1 MDQVNGILW
10 MLLGDRTTSEGAN
23 NSPDGTT
30 QAATNVAVTKETTT
44 TTETFSAPAGLVAM
58 FRCGECIGCF
68 QTDDCGKCDG
78 CAGGQ
83 PCFKRKCVQESI
95 LMQRHNRAL
104 AQKAAPRKE
113 TSEAPKKDAKQDAA
127 TSATK
132 RGPGRPRK
140 DGHPP
145 NARGVGAQHANGD
158 ENMDE
163 RLKFIKYKQSYARVR
178 VSGMVLISTAEPARR
193 PTARAQTSRRR
204 HEAPKQVESRQCIE
218 PDCVKP
224 ARDNS
229 KYCSDECGLKL
240 AKLRLLMML
249 PEKVEQYYKEQPQ
262 SELQALEELRAIDQ
276 KIGQIQ
282 VQTETML
289 GYVRTIQRYVMAM
302 KSTTSV
308 SYDEPGDVDFM
319 VNCTVCGME
328 TNGRQLPKHVERCFV
343 RSEKQ
348 TSFGTATP
356 AAFNPDNLFCEAYN
370 KANNTYCK
378 RVRVIC
384 AEHYKGELE
393 NELQICAYPKAWAEG
408 KSLTFAEMFEH
419 GPDLLKDQG
428 FCCAPRKECA
438 QHHRWVQALVGTIEC
453 ERMNLLTRLDE
464 LLERRKTVSVGCAT
478 RGDVISLLNFKPPI
492 IAERSN

>member
-1 MDQVNGILW
+1 MEHEDQVQRVDALHPAEQDSSEIA
-10 MLLGDRTTSEGAN
+10 EGAN
-23 NSPDGTT
+23 M
-30 QAATNVAVTKETTT
+30 V
-44 TTETFSAPAGLVAM
+44 

-68 QTDDCGKCDG
+68 QSEDCGRCNG
-78 CAGGQ
+78 CTSSSS
-83 PCFKRKCVQESI
+83 CLRRKCVQESV
-95 LMQRHNRAL
+95 LANRKPTGAL
-104 AQKAAPRKE
+104 AQRREQIRKE
-113 TSEAPKKDAKQDAA
+113 VQSEVVKKDVKREA
-127 TSATK
+127 TPTAVK

-140 DGHPP
+140 EAGQA
-145 NARGVGAQHANGD
+145 NARAGAQIAETARTG
-158 ENMDE
+158 MDE
-163 RLKFIKYKQSYARVR
+163 RAPPRR
-178 VSGMVLISTAEPARR
+178 STATRARGEPRR
-193 PTARAQTSRRR
+193 K
-204 HEAPKQVESRQCIE
+204 HDAPKQPESRQCIE
-218 PDCVKP
+218 PDCVNE
-224 ARDNS
+224 AREDS

-240 AKLRLLMML
+240 AKMRLLMLL
-249 PEKVEQYYKEQPQ
+249 PQKVAQYYGQQPL
-262 SELQALEELRAIDQ
+262 SELQSLEELRAIDQ
-276 KIGQIQ
+276 KIGKIQ
-282 VQTETML
+282 AQTETML
-289 GYVRTIQRYVMAM
+289 GYVRAIQRYVMAM

-343 RSEKQ
+343 KSEKQ

-393 NELQICAYPKAWAEG
+393 NELQVCAYPKAWSEG
-408 KSLTFAEMFEH
+408 KSLTFAEMFAH

-428 FCCAPRKECA
+428 FCCAPRKDCA

-464 LLERRKTVSVGCAT
+464 LLERRKVVSVGCST
-478 RGDVISLLNFKPPI
+478 RGDVISLLNFQPPVI
-492 IAERSN
+492 VDSSK

>member
-1 MDQVNGILW
+1 MDDISAFVR
-10 MLLGDRTTSEGAN
+10 LLLENAASSQAAN
-23 NSPDGTT
+23 NS
-30 QAATNVAVTKETTT
+30 AAAQSQPSASTDVKNEAVKSGES
-44 TTETFSAPAGLVAM
+44 SAKPADLM
-58 FRCGECIGCF
+58 NTPRCGECIGCF
-68 QTDDCGKCDG
+68 RAEDCGKCDG
-78 CAGGQ
+78 CAVGAQ
-83 PCFKRKCVQESI
+83 CLKRKCVQEAI
-95 LMQRHNRAL
+95 LL
-104 AQKAAPRKE
+104 QKANKASQKSAQRKE
-113 TSEAPKKDAKQDAA
+113 TTEVQKKEVKQEAAA
-127 TSATK
+127 VVPR

-140 DGHPP
+140 DGHA
-145 NARGVGAQHANGD
+145 NARSGNSHINGD
-158 ENMDE
+158 KEMIE
-163 RLKFIKYKQSYARVR
+163 RK
-178 VSGMVLISTAEPARR
+178 PARR
-193 PTARAQTSRRR
+193 SNARAPTSRRK
-204 HEAPKQVESRQCIE
+204 HDAPKKVEPRQCIE
-218 PDCVKP
+218 PDCVKQ

-229 KYCSDECGLKL
+229 KYCSDECGIKL
-240 AKLRLLMML
+240 AKRRLLTLL
-249 PEKVEQYYKEQPQ
+249 PQKVEEYYREQPE
-262 SELQALEELRAIDQ
+262 SERRTLEELRAIDQ

-282 VQTETML
+282 KQTDTML
-289 GYVRTIQRYVMAM
+289 NYVRIIQKYVTAM

-343 RSEKQ
+343 RTEKQ
-348 TSFGTATP
+348 TSFGTPTP

-419 GPDLLKDQG
+419 GPDLLRDQG

-464 LLERRKTVSVGCAT
+464 LLERRRIVSVGCTT

-492 IAERSN
+492 IAESSNFE

>member
-163 RLKFIKYKQSYARVR
+163 RQ
-178 VSGMVLISTAEPARR
+178 PARR

-204 HEAPKQVESRQCIE
+204 HEAPKQ
-218 PDCVKP
+218 
-224 ARDNS
+224 
-229 KYCSDECGLKL
+229 
-240 AKLRLLMML
+240 LRLLMML

-289 GYVRTIQRYVMAM
+289 GYVRTIQRYVMVNFSSTLLAM
-302 KSTTSV
+302 
-308 SYDEPGDVDFM
+308 
-319 VNCTVCGME
+319 
-328 TNGRQLPKHVERCFV
+328 
-343 RSEKQ
+343 
-348 TSFGTATP
+348 
-356 AAFNPDNLFCEAYN
+356 
-370 KANNTYCK
+370 
-378 RVRVIC
+378 C
-384 AEHYKGELE
+384 ALE
-393 NELQICAYPKAWAEG
+393 I
-408 KSLTFAEMFEH
+408 T
-419 GPDLLKDQG
+419 G
-428 FCCAPRKECA
+428 F
-438 QHHRWVQALVGTIEC
+438 
-453 ERMNLLTRLDE
+453 RL
-464 LLERRKTVSVGCAT
+464 
-478 RGDVISLLNFKPPI
+478 
-492 IAERSN
+492 

>member
-1 MDQVNGILW
+1 MDQVNGLLW
-10 MLLGDRTTSEGAN
+10 ALLGDRTTKEGMN
-23 NSPDGTT
+23 NPTDGTS
-30 QAATNVAVTKETTT
+30 QAVSNAAVTNEPTATNES
-44 TTETFSAPAGLVAM
+44 FSAPTELVAM

-104 AQKAAPRKE
+104 AQKAATRKE
-113 TSEAPKKDAKQDAA
+113 TSEAPKKEAKQDAA
-127 TSATK
+127 TSAAK

-145 NARGVGAQHANGD
+145 NARGGGAQHGNGD
-158 ENMDE
+158 EDMDE
-163 RLKFIKYKQSYARVR
+163 RQP
-178 VSGMVLISTAEPARR
+178 TRR
-193 PTARAQTSRRR
+193 PTARAQTSRRK
-204 HEAPKQVESRQCIE
+204 HEAPKKVESRQCIE

-249 PEKVEQYYKEQPQ
+249 PGKVDQYYKEQPQ

-289 GYVRTIQRYVMAM
+289 GYVRTVQRYVMAM

-356 AAFNPDNLFCEAYN
+356 ATFNPDNLFCEAYN

-464 LLERRKTVSVGCAT
+464 LLERRKIVSMGCAT

-492 IAERSN
+492 VAERAN